1 MDRRTHYAGE
11 KERDSTGSLSAQ
23 GHSAWHPPPIWRR
36 LLVPADLTLAR
47 LHNVLQVAMGWHDS
61 HLHEFSAGER
71 RFGQPD
77 PDDQLMGGAAVESER
92 TAQLSDLLGTG
103 SNVIYTYDFGDS
115 WEHSIVLEKRL
126 PADPNTTYPICTDGK
141 LACPPEDCGGVPGF
155 YDLLEALADPKHE
168 QHKEMLDWIGKGFDP
183 QAFSVDK
190 VNKMLALLSR
200 RRR

>member
-77 PDDQLMGGAAVESER
+77 PDGQLMGGAAVESER

-155 YDLLEALADPKHE
+155 YDFAGGPRRPQARTA
-168 QHKEMLDWIGKGFDP
+168 QRNARLDRQGFDP

>member
-1 MDRRTHYAGE
+1 M
-11 KERDSTGSLSAQ
+11 
-23 GHSAWHPPPIWRR
+23 
-36 LLVPADLTLAR
+36 PADLTLAR

-77 PDDQLMGGAAVESER
+77 PDGQLMGGAAVESER

-168 QHKEMLDWIGKGFDP
+168 QHKEMLDWIGKDLIPKPFRLTR
-183 QAFSVDK
+183 STRC
-190 VNKMLALLSR
+190 LRS
-200 RRR
+200 